1 MTVYRRNP
9 LLMTVMG
16 ANPGPRRKRP
26 VDDPVDHA
34 IGQAWHRLMSGV
46 QVSIMDI
53 PKIFRDVKLEMAAG
67 MPLEEA
73 VMRVGSRFQ
82 VNRNPSLAAS
92 LAGGLAGAFV
102 THAMSN
108 PFHIRPMKKL
118 RIGERVEVM
127 HGSGVYSGQQA
138 VVSAPFHW
146 KEESGAY
153 KPVPTGYVFL
163 RTLNGTPFTMPRNR
177 VRSIDPRTETM
188 SNPGPSFVVIET
200 DTGKVVY
207 TKRATGMGNAAI
219 DACFVKANYLSQK
232 TGLSYIVFLDIRG
245 LRVGMQVNVPMVRA
259 LGITGEV
266 LPRPNPLNEAEHRQ
280 IVATSKHD
288 MAMSRRYE
296 EMGDT
301 FNSGQYAGRSNR
313 GREIAHNFS
322 PRSNPAGVVFSTPAK
337 LEAEKIAGWMNRAK
351 GVHVMVEPMRG
362 GEWGVKVPPNKFA
375 VARRAFD
382 RAIRMNPQANP
393 GRTPSKRKITMT
405 IEQFAKWVK
414 AKRDPAMW
422 RAFLAKFRGY
432 EKWTHGAKS
441 RKVVLEWQNV
451 PGMDGLWITY
461 DGGKQPEST
470 YIMRKG
476 SPRKGA
482 WKHEWDTMPDIKHD
496 PEAGLVLNK
505 LRGKSRISDFYHK

>member
-34 IGQAWHRLMSGV
+34 IGQAWHRLMSGI

-53 PKIFRDVKLEMAAG
+53 PKIFRDVKLEIAAG

-73 VMRVGSRFQ
+73 VMRVGQRFQ
-82 VNRNPSLAAS
+82 VNPHRYRRNPSIAAT
-92 LAGGLAGAFV
+92 LAGGFAGALV
-102 THAMSN
+102 T
-108 PFHIRPMKKL
+108 
-118 RIGERVEVM
+118 
-127 HGSGVYSGQQA
+127 QA
-138 VVSAPFHW
+138 
-146 KEESGAY
+146 
-153 KPVPTGYVFL
+153 
-163 RTLNGTPFTMPRNR
+163 
-177 VRSIDPRTETM
+177 M

-200 DTGKVVY
+200 ATGKVVY

-232 TGLSYIVFLDIRG
+232 TGCAYIVFLDIRG
-245 LRVGMQVNVPMVRA
+245 LRVGMQVSVPMVRA

-266 LPRPNPLNEAEHRQ
+266 LPRSNPLTEQEHRS
-280 IVATSKHD
+280 IMAGAGLDMGVA
-288 MAMSRRYE
+288 ARYA
-296 EMGDT
+296 EMGRP
-301 FNSGQYAGRSNR
+301 FEEGVYRGRAAR

-322 PRSNPAGVVFSTPAK
+322 PKSNPRKSSTK
-337 LEAEKIAGWMNRAK
+337 KI
-351 GVHVMVEPMRG
+351 
-362 GEWGVKVPPNKFA
+362 
-375 VARRAFD
+375 RRA
-382 RAIRMNPQANP
+382 NPQSNP
-393 GRTPSKRKITMT
+393 GPRGNRRKITMT
-405 IEQFAKWVK
+405 IEQFARWVK

-441 RKVVLEWQNV
+441 RKVTLEWQNV

-470 YIMRKG
+470 YIMPSG

-482 WKHEWDTMPDIKHD
+482 WKHPWDTMPSIKHD

-505 LRGKSRISDFYHK
+505 LHGKSKITDFYHR